1 MIIRWINP
9 PDFRNPISVS
19 KAKKAISDYK
29 KALGQP
35 EGLAELTV
43 FYCEEVFD
51 FLAGCGM
58 DDEGFYDALVRM
70 FEQALKYVLAL
81 PEAQQAACL
90 AQAEAFFRTLK
101 YRPGYPGKGFK
112 TLDAVRQRVSV
123 QVDGRKVHPFSDEVG
138 PWGKPA
144 KGLDRR
150 VVDAVIDHE
159 QVAARRGGDVGVR
172 AMHHIAVEEC
182 HRADGAGGGD
192 DAELIGQRA
201 QAGVV
206 WYAHVLLLQ

>member
-1 MIIRWINP
+1 MATKKLTKTTPSWSDVKTRLADFDRAGLLGLVQDLYAASKDNKTFLHARFGLGDDPLKPYKDAITQWINP
-9 PDFRNPISVS
+9 PDYRKPQSVA

-81 PEAQQAACL
+81 PAVQQVAFL
-90 AQAEAFFRTLK
+90 ARLDRVRQLGQDVGWGVGDDFEHFWAEA
-101 YRPGYPGKGFK
+101 
-112 TLDAVRQRVSV
+112 
-123 QVDGRKVHPFSDEVG
+123 
-138 PWGKPA
+138 
-144 KGLDRR
+144 GL
-150 VVDAVIDHE
+150 A
-159 QVAARRGGDVGVR
+159 
-172 AMHHIAVEEC
+172 
-182 HRADGAGGGD
+182 GA
-192 DAELIGQRA
+192 E
-201 QAGVV
+201 
-206 WYAHVLLLQ
+206 